1 LKNKNGRQ
9 YGFQFSE
16 QFGWKWS
23 FFRSFTKST
32 QCSIN
37 CNEKKLELRIHK
49 TTLAYVNK
57 PDLQDPPRILK
68 LILRNM
74 INAL

>member
-1 LKNKNGRQ
+1 MKNKNGRQ

-16 QFGWKWS
+16 QLGWKLS

-37 CNEKKLELRIHK
+37 CNEKKLKLRNHK
-49 TTLAYVNK
+49 TTLSNK
-57 PDLQDPPRILK
+57 PDLQEPPRILK
-68 LILRNM
+68 LIIRNM